1 MLRHVSPTEFTLWLV
16 TSEHCHPELLLYR
29 VQNGQYH
36 RLTVPEQNSEILAHQ
51 VIKIGQHAYIHLL
64 QINTRSVFLDPEA
77 HYAYDI
83 MLPNSNGLISIAKS
97 HSTLRYE
104 QQAYFHF
111 RVPGVLKNV
120 MHGSCRK
127 PHHPEQDA
135 LAQLDRLIEVGINQ
149 PEDAPDVVFFTG
161 DQIYADDVS
170 GPMLFA
176 IHQVIALL
184 GLWDE
189 SFPDTDIDSAYEKLS
204 QSTLYYQRESILP
217 DTQPNEDVLDN
228 IFSGKRKPLFTSV
241 HAQNHLMSLAEI
253 LGMYLLTW
261 SDTLWQLIDLSPPE
275 LSENSLKRYRHE
287 QDAIEGFIETLPNVR
302 RALAHI
308 PNYYIFDDHDV
319 TDDWNLTRAWEEGI
333 YGHGFSRRIIANAL
347 IGYWLCQGMGNQPMR
362 TQSLLNKTVAHF
374 SDSTIIEHTQ
384 LGEKLLNWSCWD
396 YQLATSPPVRVLD
409 TRTQR
414 WRSETSKHKPSGLMD
429 WESLVE
435 FQQSLVGEDDVIVV
449 SAAPIYGVKFIET
462 IQRFFTWIGKAL
474 TVDAENWMAHKGTA
488 NVILNIFKHER
499 TPPRFIILSGDV
511 HYSFVY
517 DVRLR
522 FQKNSPQILQFTCS
536 GLKNAFPTALI
547 EKLDKIN
554 QWCYSSKSP
563 LNIFTKRRDMKI
575 IARVPEGFKGKELIN
590 IPALG
595 WLALDPNNTA
605 SNDATTCS
613 IVTNY
618 GKKITFK
625 AD

>member
-1 MLRHVSPTEFTLWLV
+1 MLRHVCQTEFTVWLV
-16 TSEHCHPELLLYR
+16 TSEPCVPEVVLYR
-29 VQNGQYH
+29 NHENQYH
-36 RLTVPEQNSEILAHQ
+36 QLTTAAHEQQTSAHH
-51 VIKIGQHAYIHLL
+51 VIQIGQHAFIHLL
-64 QINTRSVFLDPEA
+64 HINPTSALLSTA
-77 HYAYDI
+77 QQYAYDI
-83 MLPNSNGLISIAKS
+83 VLPLNDDLISIAET
-97 HSTLRYE
+97 HAQLRYAN
-104 QQAYFHF
+104 QDYFHF
-111 RVPGVLKNV
+111 RVPGILKNV
-120 MHGSCRK
+120 LHGSCRK
-127 PHHPEQDA
+127 PHHPETDA
-135 LAQLDRLIEVGINQ
+135 LGQLDKLIEAGIEQ
-149 PEDAPDVVFFTG
+149 PDDAPDVIFFTG

-170 GPMLFA
+170 GPMLYA
-176 IHQVIALL
+176 IQQVIARL

-189 SFPDTDIDSAYEKLS
+189 RFPDTDIESAYAKLS
-204 QSTLYYQRESILP
+204 QCDLYYQRESILP
-217 DTQPNEDVLDN
+217 DTEANEDVLDS

-241 HAQNHLMSLAEI
+241 NAQNHLMSLAEV

-261 SDTLWQLIDLSPPE
+261 SDTLWQLVELEPPE
-275 LSENSLKRYRHE
+275 LHDDVLQTYQKERH
-287 QDAIEGFIETLPNVR
+287 AIESFIETLPNVQ

-319 TDDWNLTRAWEEGI
+319 TDDWNLTRAWEEDI

-347 IGYWLCQGMGNQPMR
+347 IGYWLCQGIGNQPKR
-362 TQSLLNKTVAHF
+362 THALLVDTMEHF
-374 SDSTIIEHTQ
+374 SDSAIIAHTQ
-384 LGEKLLNWSCWD
+384 LGETLLSWSHWD

-414 WRSETSKHKPSGLMD
+414 WRSESSKHKPSGLMD

-435 FQQSLVGEDDVIVV
+435 FQQSIVGEDDVIVV
-449 SAAPIYGVKFIET
+449 SAAPIYGVKFIEA

-488 NVILNIFKHER
+488 NVMLNIFKHVR

-522 FQKNSPQILQFTCS
+522 FRKNSPQILQFTCS

-547 EKLDKIN
+547 EKLDKMN

-563 LNIFTKRRDMKI
+563 LNVFTKRRDMKI
-575 IARVPEGFKGKELIN
+575 IARAPEGFAGKELIN

-595 WLALDPNNTA
+595 WLALDPENTA
-605 SNDATTCS
+605 SNDTTRCS
-613 IVTNY
+613 IVTNE
-618 GKKITFK
+618 GQKITFK